1 MIPSAGK
8 RFNFEVNEIT
18 RNERKR
24 TGWESE
30 RGMRFIAADT
40 LGMLV
45 SMPNEISLG
54 VSNVQVK
61 KTDIT

>member
-1 MIPSAGK
+1 MGV
-8 RFNFEVNEIT
+8 RERHEIHSS
-18 RNERKR
+18 RH
-24 TGWESE
+24 
-30 RGMRFIAADT
+30 

-45 SMPNEISLG
+45 SVPNEISLG